1 MNIVFLAAGKSSR
14 IFKILKKPK
23 CLLEI
28 NNKPLIEILIKNFSF
43 NKNNKIN
50 IVLGFKPNLIKKKLV
65 RYKKIN
71 YIFNK
76 DYNKKEMLHSM
87 ILALKKIDDDIVL
100 SYSDIIYDQ
109 SICKK
114 ICKSKKEI
122 HLPILSDW
130 KKVWIKR
137 KKNIY
142 QDAEELKIDKK
153 NNLIKIGDKIKDLKK
168 VHYQYM
174 GLLFIPNLKRKKIIS
189 LYNQIKN
196 KKKMHLKNF
205 LNFVIKKDIKIK
217 CIKYK
222 KNWYEFDDIDDF
234 NNYL

>member
-43 NKNNKIN
+43 DKKNKIN
-50 IVLGFKPNLIKKKLV
+50 IVLGFKPNLIKEKLV

-114 ICKSKKEI
+114 ICK
-122 HLPILSDW
+122 
-130 KKVWIKR
+130 
-137 KKNIY
+137 
-142 QDAEELKIDKK
+142 
-153 NNLIKIGDKIKDLKK
+153 
-168 VHYQYM
+168 
-174 GLLFIPNLKRKKIIS
+174 
-189 LYNQIKN
+189 
-196 KKKMHLKNF
+196 
-205 LNFVIKKDIKIK
+205 
-217 CIKYK
+217 
-222 KNWYEFDDIDDF
+222 
-234 NNYL
+234 